1 MLVLL
6 SGEIL
11 DTIEEQIP
19 EDWRTGNDTQNIRL
33 YLANTRDNVNLFK
46 RSLQEILA

>member
-1 MLVLL
+1 
-6 SGEIL
+6 L

-19 EDWRTGNDTQNIRL
+19 EDWHTGNDIQTLRN
-33 YLANTRDNVNLFK
+33 YLANTRDNAHLFR